1 MKFKLSLKDK
11 EVSMEADVEKLVE
24 KRMDHKAARP
34 DKRTRY
40 QIKQEEERKNEEL
53 KHKQQLTYLF
63 IGIGLFVAIIAFCVI
78 MSIFFD

>member
-1 MKFKLSLKDK
+1 MKFKFGLKNK

-24 KRMDHKAARP
+24 KGMDHKAARP

-40 QIKQEEERKNEEL
+40 QIKQDEKRKNAEL
-53 KHKQQLTYLF
+53 KHKQQLTYLLIC
-63 IGIGLFVAIIAFCVI
+63 IGVFVAIIAFCIV

>member
-1 MKFKLSLKDK
+1 MKRCPYCNKNIWDG
-11 EVSMEADVEKLVE
+11 AVECNYCGAQFGIQRK
-24 KRMDHKAARP
+24 
-34 DKRTRY
+34 
-40 QIKQEEERKNEEL
+40 KQEEERKNEEL

>member
-1 MKFKLSLKDK
+1 MKFKFSLKDK

-24 KRMDHKAARP
+24 KGMDQKAARP

-40 QIKQEEERKNEEL
+40 QIKQDEKRKNAEL

-63 IGIGLFVAIIAFCVI
+63 IGIGMFVAIIAFCVI